1 MREALALNQENTLEE
16 ALDRYVFM
24 HNFLEPAEKIT
35 HKLSSK
41 EKKLKKYSSKLK
53 KNYGNFKKTIT
64 EKSENRLED
73 EDFKK
78 QIKKNINSLNKS
90 FKSITKINPDTDN
103 FYQSI
108 NDLFDKSLDYLK
120 NCNFECSPKDLDLII
135 DITKLNLAIIK
146 EIEPTIVKKKYSQ
159 NMDNLKI
166 DEKNFSNRDT
176 RSSIKFTIEWS

>member
-41 EKKLKKYSSKLK
+41 EKKLKKYSSNLK

-73 EDFKK
+73 KEFKK

-108 NDLFDKSLDYLK
+108 NDCLQIKSNQK
-120 NCNFECSPKDLDLII
+120 HQ
-135 DITKLNLAIIK
+135 T
-146 EIEPTIVKKKYSQ
+146 
-159 NMDNLKI
+159 
-166 DEKNFSNRDT
+166 
-176 RSSIKFTIEWS
+176 